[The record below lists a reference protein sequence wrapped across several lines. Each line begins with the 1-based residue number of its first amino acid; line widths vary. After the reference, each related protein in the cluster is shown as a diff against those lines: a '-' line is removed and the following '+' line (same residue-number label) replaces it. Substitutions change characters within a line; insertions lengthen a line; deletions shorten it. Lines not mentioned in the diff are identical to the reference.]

1 MGGGMG
7 GGAAD
12 LTATPAGQDDAGEAP
27 VIAFLKANP
36 DFLARHPEL
45 LDRLEL
51 RHASGGAVSLIE
63 RQVEILR
70 GKAARLEERLR
81 ILLEAAR
88 ENESRAA
95 NVHRLARS
103 LIRAPTLAA
112 TVTALRKC
120 LREDFN
126 VDECWIGVS
135 AGALKRHDIEG
146 LHVIEP
152 NGPVARAFE
161 NFFRTRLL
169 ECGPLDEPRARL
181 LFPQAKALP
190 ASAAIVPLEKEKDL
204 GMLVL
209 ASADAQ
215 RFQPR
220 QGRLFL
226 DMTADLVSAAVRAR
240 LT

>member
-1 MGGGMG
+1 MAGELSG
-7 GGAAD
+7 
-12 LTATPAGQDDAGEAP
+12 TPAQAAAPELDEAQ
-27 VIAFLKANP
+27 VVAFLREHP
-36 DFLARHPEL
+36 DFLARYPEL
-45 LDRLEL
+45 LEKLEL
-51 RHASGGAVSLIE
+51 RHSSGAAVSLIE

-70 GKAARLEERLR
+70 GKGNLLENRLGA
-81 ILLEAAR
+81 LLEAAR
-88 ENESRAA
+88 DNESRAA

-120 LREDFN
+120 LREDFS
-126 VDECWIGVS
+126 VDDTWIGVS

-152 NGPVARAFE
+152 AGPVARAFE

-169 ECGPLDEPRARL
+169 ECGPLDEARAKL
-181 LFPQAKALP
+181 LFPQAKVLP

-209 ASADAQ
+209 ASVDPQ

-240 LT
+240 LG

>member
-1 MGGGMG
+1 MGADVS
-7 GGAAD
+7 AA
-12 LTATPAGQDDAGEAP
+12 PAVEPAAGEAQ
-27 VIAFLKANP
+27 VIAFLRANP

-45 LDRLEL
+45 LEVLEL
-51 RHASGGAVSLIE
+51 RHASGAAVSLIE

-70 GKAARLEERLR
+70 GKSLRLEERLKT
-81 ILLEAAR
+81 LTEAAR
-88 ENESRAA
+88 ENEGRAA

-126 VDECWIGVS
+126 VDECWVGLS
-135 AGALKRHDIEG
+135 SGALKRHDIEG

-152 NGPVARAFE
+152 GGPVARAFE

-169 ECGPLDEPRARL
+169 ECGPLDEARARL
-181 LFPQAKALP
+181 LFPRARALP
-190 ASAAIVPLEKEKDL
+190 QSAAIVPLEKEKDL

-209 ASADAQ
+209 ASTDGQ

-226 DMTADLVSAAVRAR
+226 DMTADLVAAAVRAR
-240 LT
+240 LG